1 MRLSHKRLQ
10 LGHGRPAVVRYG
22 TVAYAVKES
31 LDVTVFL
38 GLGPLVSENKSTNS
52 LHDVFVGV
60 PGKTQQVDGAAAA
73 AKPRRSIG
81 SRPPANP
88 SNSEEHALVGS
99 PRGPRRRY
107 GDAAALRTRELLRPN
122 SVEIAASDH
131 RSSGRTSF

>member
-1 MRLSHKRLQ
+1 MTDAAHI
-10 LGHGRPAVVRYG
+10 V
-22 TVAYAVKES
+22 S
-31 LDVTVFL
+31 LPPSKPRADPTTRTIHQVGSGEERRETAH
-38 GLGPLVSENKSTNS
+38 

-99 PRGPRRRY
+99 PRGPLRRH